1 MEITIRC
8 PVHPTEDTERVKKA
22 VETHLGNIP
31 LEIVKHN
38 QILEMTSTS
47 TNRDCLSLVR
57 QSIHE
62 KRILAVVRT
71 RLLKNFN
78 DLEYTTSMHLDK
90 QAASVG
96 KFRLI
101 DNDDEDPPLGSI
113 EIHLLFTSVPLFQQ
127 FLDWFCP
134 RTKDGKVIS

>member
-22 VETHLGNIP
+22 VETHLGNVP
-31 LEIVKHN
+31 LEMVKHN
-38 QILEMTSTS
+38 QILEMTYTG
-47 TNRDCLSLVR
+47 TERHCLSLVR
-57 QSIHE
+57 QSIQE

-71 RLLKNFN
+71 RLMKNFN

-90 QAASVG
+90 QAAFVG

-101 DNDDEDPPLGSI
+101 DNDDENPPLGSI
-113 EIHLLFTSVPLFQQ
+113 EIHFLFTSFPLFQE

-134 RTKDGKVIS
+134 RTKDGKVIN

>member
-1 MEITIRC
+1 MEMTIRC
-8 PVHPTEDTERVKKA
+8 PVYPTEDIERVKKA
-22 VETHLGNIP
+22 VEAHLGNIQ
-31 LEIVKHN
+31 LEAVKHN
-38 QILEMTSTS
+38 EILEMTC
-47 TNRDCLSLVR
+47 TNPGRDCLSLVR
-57 QSIHE
+57 HSIHE

-96 KFRLI
+96 KLRLI
-101 DNDDEDPPLGSI
+101 DNDDESPPLGSI
-113 EIHLLFTSVPLFQQ
+113 EIHFLFTSVPLFRE

>member
-22 VETHLGNIP
+22 VETHLGDIP
-31 LEIVKHN
+31 LGIVKHD
-38 QILEMTSTS
+38 QILEMTSTD
-47 TNRDCLSLVR
+47 TDRDRLSLVK
-57 QSIHE
+57 QAIHE
-62 KRILAVVRT
+62 KRILAAVRT

-78 DLEYTTSMHLDK
+78 DLEYTTSIHLDK
-90 QAASVG
+90 QAAFVG

-101 DNDDEDPPLGSI
+101 DNDDENPPLGSI
-113 EIHLLFTSVPLFQQ
+113 EIHLLFTSVPLFRE